1 MSMRSPSTRACA
13 RRPRH
18 YGDADAGDS
27 SDDAGDRKRRRR
39 AAARRGPSRSG
50 YPSDAG
56 TAAAAKL
63 ADLKAYLL
71 RNGAAIPED
80 FGAWYVEFIPR
91 GDAYFFA
98 ADGSRYRSRTEALRA
113 LAPGAAAAPAPRAA
127 APRAAPP
134 PRPAPPPP
142 PSADSYAVDDPPTAA
157 AARARVPTFE
167 PFGRVRFGL
176 DESFSFPRRRV

>member
-50 YPSDAG
+50 YPPDAG
-56 TAAAAKL
+56 SAAAAKL

-71 RNGAAIPED
+71 RNGAAVPED

-98 ADGSRYRSRTEALRA
+98 ADGSRYRSRT
-113 LAPGAAAAPAPRAA
+113 
-127 APRAAPP
+127 
-134 PRPAPPPP
+134 
-142 PSADSYAVDDPPTAA
+142 VWIPTTGLGGPHQTSELSISVKSKSI
-157 AARARVPTFE
+157 RLI
-167 PFGRVRFGL
+167 FGRIDR
-176 DESFSFPRRRV
+176 SRRVLEAQRKGLRRNFQIRAH